1 LTPHFSGSAAPR
13 RTWSSVYGNPRRNF
27 FRQVQMLL
35 LSILVLASCR
45 RDNIPPQQVSD
56 TDWSPYIGYINHAW
70 SQAIH
75 HYLVAWNNSL
85 GLGCNYHRAYKRQA
99 SQLKD
104 NRASHEDAG
113 RPGSISLLMYMLG
126 ACFFFVSRLKKYFFD
141 EIS

>member
-1 LTPHFSGSAAPR
+1 
-13 RTWSSVYGNPRRNF
+13 
-27 FRQVQMLL
+27 MLL

-45 RDNIPPQQVSD
+45 RDNIPLQQVSD

-113 RPGSISLLMYMLG
+113 QPAGLDLFVDVYAWSL
-126 ACFFFVSRLKKYFFD
+126 FFFLYLVWKSIFLMRFLNNFVLRK
-141 EIS
+141 EIKRYKIKP